1 MVGTSH
7 PHRHRRGLLATHP
20 TPKGIG
26 LDITRPLTT
35 FICGLSVTVAQL
47 LVGAS
52 GPLLDAFFQK
62 SNLNRFEI
70 VSTKAFTQ
78 TVGHLVKVAYF
89 TWLSLQATEPMH
101 HLLNAGYLLLLLVAS
116 LAGTRIGTWVLHRIN
131 EVNFRRMTSV
141 ILAILGT
148 VAGASGVVQL
158 IGR

>member
-1 MVGTSH
+1 M
-7 PHRHRRGLLATHP
+7 
-20 TPKGIG
+20 
-26 LDITRPLTT
+26 
-35 FICGLSVTVAQL
+35 AQL

-101 HLLNAGYLLLLLVAS
+101 HLLNAGYLLLLLIAS
-116 LAGTRIGTWVLHRIN
+116 LAGTRIGTWLLHRIN

-148 VAGASGVVQL
+148 VAGAGGVVQL